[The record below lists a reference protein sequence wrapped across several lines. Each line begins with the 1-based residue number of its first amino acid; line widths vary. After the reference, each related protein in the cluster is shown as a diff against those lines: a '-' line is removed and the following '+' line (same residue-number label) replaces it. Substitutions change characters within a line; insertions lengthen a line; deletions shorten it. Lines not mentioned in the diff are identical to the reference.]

1 MAKLENL
8 PPLEWLR
15 AFEASARLSG
25 FTAAAQELGITQAA
39 VSQRIKLLEERLER
53 ALFLRQNK
61 GVALTVDG
69 ESYLPVVQSAFKALS
84 FGTESIFGK
93 DIKELQIGALSSHL
107 DHLLLPYLTDL
118 SRDFPELQISV
129 ESIAKRSEY
138 TSAASPLQIRYGR
151 GTWPDVGAR
160 LLWKETLLP
169 AASPRLLE
177 KPQKTWCRIDL
188 RGERPGWR
196 EWSAQTGIS
205 PPKRSLIKADSMSVG
220 LQLAAADIGIVLGS
234 KAQLQSFLRDGRLK
248 KLNWPSLKTA
258 DGYWLTWS
266 QSFMRGQRHKEL
278 VDAIAH
284 LLTGT

>member
-1 MAKLENL
+1 MALLENL

-15 AFEASARLSG
+15 AFEAAARLSG

-53 ALFLRQNK
+53 ALFLRQSK

-93 DIKELQIGALSSHL
+93 DIRELQIGALSSHL
-107 DHLLLPYLTDL
+107 DNLLLPYLPAL
-118 SRDFPELQISV
+118 SQRFPQLRISV

-138 TSAASPLQIRYGR
+138 ANAASPLQIRYGR
-151 GTWPDVGAR
+151 GTWPGAEAR

-169 AASPRLLE
+169 VVSPRLLE
-177 KPQKTWCRIDL
+177 RPESTWRRIDL

-196 EWSAQTGIS
+196 EWSAKTGKT
-205 PPKRSLIKADSMSVG
+205 PPNRGLIKADSMAVG
-220 LQLAAADIGIVLGS
+220 LQLAIAGVGVVLGS
-234 KAQLQSFLRDGRLK
+234 KGQLRGHLHEGRLK

-258 DGYWLTWS
+258 DGYWLTWTH
-266 QSFMRGQRHKEL
+266 SFVRGQRHKEL
-278 VDAIAH
+278 IDAVAH
-284 LLTGT
+284 CLRDG